1 MAKTKRCRNGKMK
14 KYNKTRKY
22 VKSGGFDLFRK
33 NKPEDG
39 EVKVKKGQDTTK
51 LKRCTVCKKY
61 FSNQEFLEDHQ
72 RRTKHAVPIGQGIT
86 PSKLGDNI
94 LNNFDATLD
103 NILKQHKSILGE
115 GEILENLFKYLTTDN
130 YNKHN
135 IENVGLDWC
144 KIHELT
150 LEEYTNFKNKL
161 ENMKNDNPSLV
172 SLIDEIHEKFN
183 EFENGRNEYKDG
195 YCESDGPLPPTP
207 DVRPFRA
214 VRPRASTPQ
223 EAAPPPPPRRGKGS
237 GSYKRLGPN
246 RMTRQMSL
254 RKPSTLKSLKTVSTD
269 PYQYPT
275 NIKHLLKNA
284 PYENVSPFRKS
295 SSSKGYNPFF
305 DPKFKN

>member
-22 VKSGGFDLFRK
+22 VKGGGNNKRK
-33 NKPEDG
+33 QISLQLIDPK
-39 EVKVKKGQDTTK
+39 
-51 LKRCTVCKKY
+51 
-61 FSNQEFLEDHQ
+61 EF
-72 RRTKHAVPIGQGIT
+72 K
-86 PSKLGDNI
+86 SKLEVSLYPIINT
-94 LNNFDATLD
+94 LNGISQENDFL
-103 NILKQHKSILGE
+103 NEK
-115 GEILENLFKYLTTDN
+115 LEELFKHLKEGIFDINEIKKTG
-130 YNKHN
+130 K
-135 IENVGLDWC
+135 DWC
-144 KIHELT
+144 TIHEDT
-150 LEEYTNFKNKL
+150 LREYKEFKNMLVDKQSH
-161 ENMKNDNPSLV
+161 NPSLV
-172 SLIDEIHEKFN
+172 SLIDEIHNRLN